1 MAQCANC
8 TKEFEPSGRGR
19 PPRFC
24 SDECRKAKHQRK
36 RTLTAQVNRYERL
49 AAQPYWG
56 DAWQLKA
63 DDARAELDTLGG
75 DSDPAA

>member
-1 MAQCANC
+1 MATCANC
-8 TKEFEPSGRGR
+8 GEEFEPSGKGR

-56 DAWQLKA
+56 REWWLKA
-63 DDARAELDTLGG
+63 DDARTELEALG
-75 DSDPAA
+75 DDPRADA